1 MSYAPSSWYST
12 AFKTWR
18 SPRLPLGLRTRVM
31 LLLLI
36 AVLPAIGIQAYNE
49 FDLRQ
54 ARERDIREQVV
65 QITKQFGE
73 EMGELREG
81 ARQLLVALG
90 QLPAVRQNNG
100 ASCSELFETLDKQYP
115 NYSGMAV
122 ADASGKVFCS
132 SIPAILGTQVGEDEF
147 FKRAITREGLAVGNY
162 RVDPITGSKQ
172 LHFAAR
178 FTGSDGRVGGVVFAG
193 LDLKWLSEH
202 LKERGLSPTASILIA
217 DRLGNIIARLPNPEA
232 LVGKNMRKSHE
243 PIMDGNTAGW
253 EEAVGVDG
261 TTRIFGYVPPALPP
275 RDFFLS
281 AGQSKA
287 EAFAAIDSAT
297 ARGVALIVFGLLAAT
312 FAAVLGGRRFLQ
324 EPISGLVQFATEWRH
339 GNYDSRCNVRHP
351 ASEIGH
357 LGATFNAMADALA
370 ARYAA
375 QKRAEAEL
383 RELNATLESRVE
395 ERTVELANANRAK
408 SMFLANMSHELR
420 TPLNAIIGFGE
431 MTHREILGPIGVPA
445 YKEYAQHIHESGLHL
460 LPLVEEILDL
470 AKMEARKLK

>member
-1 MSYAPSSWYST
+1 MSYAPSNWYST
-12 AFKTWR
+12 AFRTWR
-18 SPRLPLGLRTRVM
+18 SPRLPLGLRTRIM

-90 QLPAVRQNNG
+90 QLPAVRQKDA

-122 ADASGKVFCS
+122 ADANGKVFCS
-132 SIPAILGTQVGEDEF
+132 SIPAILGAQVKEDEF
-147 FKRAITREGLAVGNY
+147 FQRAITRDGLAVGNY
-162 RVDPITGSKQ
+162 RVDPTTGSKQ

-178 FTGSDGRVGGVVFAG
+178 FTAIDGRVGGVVFAG

-253 EEAVGVDG
+253 EEAKGVDG
-261 TTRIFGYVPPALPP
+261 VARIFGYVPAQLPP
-275 RDFFLS
+275 KDFFLS

-287 EAFAAIDSAT
+287 EAFEPIDAAT
-297 ARGVALIVFGLLAAT
+297 KRGILLILLGLLAAT
-312 FAAVLGGRRFLQ
+312 YLAWVGGRKFVQR
-324 EPISGLVQFATEWRH
+324 PITQLLEVTSAWEK
-339 GNYDSRCNVRHP
+339 GNYDARVNLQDQATEISR
-351 ASEIGH
+351 
-357 LGATFNAMADALA
+357 LGLAFNRMADALP
-370 ARYAA
+370 ARNAA
-375 QKRAEAEL
+375 QQRAEEQL
-383 RELNATLESRVE
+383 RHLNATLESRIERRTLELE
-395 ERTVELANANRAK
+395 EANRAK
-408 SMFLANMSHELR
+408 SQFLAKMSHEIR
-420 TPLNAIIGFGE
+420 TPVNGV
-431 MTHREILGPIGVPA
+431 LGML
-445 YKEYAQHIHESGLHL
+445 E
-460 LPLVEEILDL
+460 LVKQTKLD
-470 AKMEARKLK
+470 ARQQRYLDTARRSAEP